1 MTAAAGEVR
10 TDLREDGAMVVTID
24 NPPANALTPALRGQ
38 LLLALVEARSRGAR
52 AVVLTGA
59 GHNFSAA
66 STIDSPGG
74 HPSLA
79 EICRAVETLEL
90 PVAVVMQGLT
100 VGPGAEL
107 ALAAHLRLADAGAR
121 MVFPEVGL
129 GLVPEAG
136 TTQRLP
142 RLVGAADALE
152 LLLKGRPVGAAEAL
166 AMGLVDRLH
175 EGPDAVGAAAALAL
189 VQPGPRPVSARY
201 DGLRDP
207 AAFNAAVAA
216 ARAEAARGVLP
227 APFHIIDCIA
237 AALVLP
243 FENGL
248 AMEAVAREDLEEG
261 PEAQG
266 LAAAAR
272 AERRAAVL
280 PAAVQRVR
288 PKAVQHLGLAGQAPH
303 MAPLALVALGHG
315 LRVTWAEPDAARRAA
330 AVQWVADRQ
339 EDEVRAGRLSA
350 VQRDADRARL
360 TDTADPRGLG
370 ACDLVVHA
378 AAGAGLA
385 ALRRLLPGVP
395 HLVLGGAEGAM
406 GLALAPSARMTE
418 LALPDGAAPEQVA
431 VAVQML
437 RRLALPPV
445 LEGKMPIVGRRV
457 QGAGRAALA
466 RLMAMGV
473 PRRVLAQALDEF
485 GHAMPDLP
493 DPETLPAMREMAA
506 DEILR
511 RWQGAMANEGLR
523 MLDARVA
530 LRPSDIDLVLVAGF
544 GYPRWRG
551 GPMHHAGQRGLMV
564 LRRDLRAWSRDEG
577 APPIWAPH
585 PLLDRLI
592 AEGRTLAQLDD

>member
-1 MTAAAGEVR
+1 
-10 TDLREDGAMVVTID
+10 MVVTID

-216 ARAEAARGVLP
+216 ARAE
-227 APFHIIDCIA
+227 
-237 AALVLP
+237 
-243 FENGL
+243 
-248 AMEAVAREDLEEG
+248 
-261 PEAQG
+261 
-266 LAAAAR
+266 
-272 AERRAAVL
+272 RRAAVL
-280 PAAVQRVR
+280 PAA
-288 PKAVQHLGLAGQAPH
+288 
-303 MAPLALVALGHG
+303 
-315 LRVTWAEPDAARRAA
+315 
-330 AVQWVADRQ
+330 DRK
-339 EDEVRAGRLSA
+339 S
-350 VQRDADRARL
+350 
-360 TDTADPRGLG
+360 
-370 ACDLVVHA
+370 
-378 AAGAGLA
+378 
-385 ALRRLLPGVP
+385 
-395 HLVLGGAEGAM
+395 
-406 GLALAPSARMTE
+406 
-418 LALPDGAAPEQVA
+418 DG
-431 VAVQML
+431 
-437 RRLALPPV
+437 
-445 LEGKMPIVGRRV
+445 
-457 QGAGRAALA
+457 
-466 RLMAMGV
+466 
-473 PRRVLAQALDEF
+473 
-485 GHAMPDLP
+485 
-493 DPETLPAMREMAA
+493 
-506 DEILR
+506 
-511 RWQGAMANEGLR
+511 
-523 MLDARVA
+523 
-530 LRPSDIDLVLVAGF
+530 
-544 GYPRWRG
+544 
-551 GPMHHAGQRGLMV
+551 
-564 LRRDLRAWSRDEG
+564 
-577 APPIWAPH
+577 
-585 PLLDRLI
+585 
-592 AEGRTLAQLDD
+592 